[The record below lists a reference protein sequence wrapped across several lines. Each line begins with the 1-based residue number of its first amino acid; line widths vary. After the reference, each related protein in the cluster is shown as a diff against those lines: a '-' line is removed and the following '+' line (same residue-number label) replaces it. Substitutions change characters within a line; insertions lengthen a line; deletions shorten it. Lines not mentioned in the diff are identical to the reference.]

1 MEKVISLENIAVK
14 VFCMRII
21 KKNIIIND
29 SALESIKNF
38 KIALLQLD
46 AKIIQSSENKIEA
59 HLKYGFQNTKL
70 KIIANEFENDNCNI
84 ELIGWSDDIWGK
96 GAKSSIKRTLD
107 FYGNQDKIAS
117 FKDKNGF
124 NVVLLATLGY
134 LFMLG
139 IRQILRN
146 QTVFDLIIYETDLVM
161 YSSITLLIII
171 FGYRYYTIRQFN
183 QH

>member
-1 MEKVISLENIAVK
+1 MEEVISLENMTVK

-59 HLKYGFQNTKL
+59 HLKYGFQKTKL
-70 KIIANEFENDNCNI
+70 KIIANEFQNDNTSI
-84 ELIGWSDDIWGK
+84 EFIGWSDDIWGK
-96 GAKSSIKRTLD
+96 GAKSSIKRSLD

-124 NVVLLATLGY
+124 NFVLLITIG
-134 LFMLG
+134 FIFILG
-139 IRQILRN
+139 IRQIITN
-146 QTVFDLIIYETDLVM
+146 QTFFDLIIYETDLMM
-161 YSSITLLIII
+161 YSSITLLTII
-171 FGYRYYTIRQFN
+171 FGYRLYTIK
-183 QH
+183 